1 MRLSIPPE
9 ELMSPGHLA
18 CQGCGAAL
26 AMRYAL
32 KALGPD
38 TVLDIPACCWSVIS
52 GPFPHAALK
61 VPVYHTA
68 FETGASIASG
78 IRAALRVL
86 GEEHTTVMAWAGD
99 GGTFD
104 IGLQALS
111 AAAERNDDFIY
122 TVYDNEAYMNT
133 GIQRSSATPYGAWT
147 TTTPAENFKQ
157 RPKKDIVRIMAA
169 HRIPYIATA
178 SVSYPEDLIRK
189 YVRAKAMKGMRFIH
203 ILAPCPVGWRAQPQ
217 HSIKLG
223 RLAVGSRLFP
233 LLEIEDGERWR
244 LTVDVPKPKP
254 VSEYLALQGRF
265 KHLTAEEVATIQA
278 SVDRNWN
285 EVVALASANSRG
297 SSGADRAREPA
308 GEQTAEEA
316 T

>member
-9 ELMSPGHLA
+9 ELMHPGHLA

-38 TVLDIPACCWSVIS
+38 TIMDIPACCWSVIS
-52 GPFPHAALK
+52 GPFPHTALN

-68 FETGASIASG
+68 FETAASTAAG

-86 GEEHTTVMAWAGD
+86 GRERTTVLAWAGD

-122 TVYDNEAYMNT
+122 AVYDNEAYMNT

-157 RPKKDIVRIMAA
+157 RPKKDMVRIMAA

-178 SVSYPEDLIRK
+178 SVAYPEDFIRK
-189 YVRAKAMKGMRFIH
+189 FTRAKALKGMRFIH

-217 HSIKLG
+217 HTIKIA
-223 RLAVGSRLFP
+223 RLAVRTRLFP
-233 LLEIEDGERWR
+233 LLEIEDGVRWR
-244 LTVDVPKPKP
+244 LTVNPANPRP

-265 KHLTAEEVATIQA
+265 KHLTTAQVESIQE
-278 SVDRNWN
+278 SVDRNWGD
-285 EVVALASANSRG
+285 VAALA
-297 SSGADRAREPA
+297 GAAAVGAAPPDAKAAADEP
-308 GEQTAEEA
+308 
-316 T
+316 